1 MRVIITGGSGLIGR
15 ALTENLTKDGHEAI
29 ILSRN
34 PGKVRGLPA
43 GSRALAW
50 DAKTAQGWGAQ
61 ADGADAIVNLA
72 GESLKGRGFL
82 PSRWTKRRK
91 QAIRQS
97 RLDAGAAVV
106 AAIRQAKRK
115 PKALVQAS
123 AVGYYGPHGSEP
135 LDEQAAPG
143 RDFLA
148 GVCVDWEAS
157 TAEVEL
163 LGVRRAIARTGL
175 PLTMRGGAF
184 PLLVLPFRMFG
195 GNTFGSGRQFYPW
208 IHFDDAIAAL
218 RLLIENPEAS
228 GPYNI
233 SAPNPV
239 SNRDFARTLGR
250 VLHRPAWVPVP
261 RFALQLALGEVSTV
275 VMDGQRAL
283 PQKLLEAGFA
293 FQYTDLEAA
302 LAELLKKG

>member
-1 MRVIITGGSGLIGR
+1 MEEGGAMRVIIAGGSGLIGR
-15 ALTENLTKDGHEAI
+15 ALTENLTKDGHEVL
-29 ILSRN
+29 ILSRD
-34 PGKVRGLPA
+34 PSKVRELPA
-43 GSRALAW
+43 GARALAW
-50 DAKTAQGWGAQ
+50 DAKTAGGWGAQ

-135 LDEQAAPG
+135 LDELAAPG

-283 PQKLLEAGFA
+283 PKKLVEDGFA
-293 FQYTDLEAA
+293 F
-302 LAELLKKG
+302 